1 MKFDIQAVLDTLPI
15 MGWGML
21 GIFIVIGVIMLVV
34 VLLEKIFPA
43 SKEKKSDK

>member
-1 MKFDIQAVLDTLPI
+1 MNFNIQSFFDSLPI

-21 GIFIVIGVIMLVV
+21 GIFIVITVIIIYV

-43 SKEKKSDK
+43 DKEK